1 MDYKYYKY
9 LFKGSLFKEYQA
21 IGECYGRGSLFM
33 DYKNY
38 EIFKGSLFKE
48 YQAIGEC
55 YGRGSLFM
63 DCRNYEIIENIK

>member
-9 LFKGSLFKEYQA
+9 L
-21 IGECYGRGSLFM
+21 
-33 DYKNY
+33 
-38 EIFKGSLFKE
+38 FKGSLFKE